1 MKSNK
6 TTALLMLLVFLLVV
20 SVVIIFLTGLD
31 RPTST
36 SNPYQNVT
44 TTAVPTVAVET
55 PEPATTPEAT
65 PTPSVAPTNAPV
77 YYPPSTSMP
86 SETASPIR
94 TSTPPPAGVSVPSG
108 TGATSATSGNT
119 GTATATS
126 TPIPGADANM
136 LPAQD
141 LIPIVP
147 GANTA
152 ASGNA
157 DASGS
162 SASVIPTGTSL
173 GNGTFRS
180 DSGTSINIHAD
191 WSAVVSGANTVDVTV
206 TAYVDSYSLYTTASP
221 DVLNIAVDGQYF
233 SLASPAIEIPT
244 TTQPVST
251 QINSRTVTVTL
262 SGGETRNIPVEVIW
276 HYRGTYG
283 GTYLDSIECG
293 GNITLSR

>member
-86 SETASPIR
+86 SETASPVR

-276 HYRGTYG
+276 QYRGTYG
-283 GTYLDSIECG
+283 GTYLDAIECG

>member
-44 TTAVPTVAVET
+44 STAVPTVAVET
-55 PEPATTPEAT
+55 PEPTPTPEAT
-65 PTPSVAPTNAPV
+65 PTPSAAPTNAPV

-86 SETASPIR
+86 SETASPVR

-108 TGATSATSGNT
+108 TGATSAASNNA
-119 GTATATS
+119 GTATAA

-152 ASGNA
+152 PSGNT
-157 DASGS
+157 DASDS
-162 SASVIPTGTSL
+162 NASVIPTGTSL
-173 GNGTFRS
+173 GSGSFRS
-180 DSGTSINIHAD
+180 DSGTSINVHAD
-191 WSAVVSGANTVDVTV
+191 WNAVVSGTNTVDITV

-244 TTQPVST
+244 TTTPVST
-251 QINSRTVTVTL
+251 KINSRTVTVTL
-262 SGGETRNIPVEVIW
+262 SGGETRNIPVEVLW

>member
-1 MKSNK
+1 MKTNR

-31 RPTST
+31 RPAST

-44 TTAVPTVAVET
+44 ATAVPTVAVET
-55 PEPATTPEAT
+55 PEPTPTPEAT
-65 PTPSVAPTNAPV
+65 PTPTPVPTNAPV

-86 SETASPIR
+86 SETAQPVR

-108 TGATSATSGNT
+108 TGAATTSTST
-119 GTATATS
+119 GTAGA

-157 DASGS
+157 DAGNA
-162 SASVIPTGTSL
+162 ASVIPTGTSL
-173 GNGTFRS
+173 GSGTFRS

-191 WSAVVSGANTVDVTV
+191 WTALVSGPSTVDITV

-251 QINSRTVTVTL
+251 KINSRTVTVTL
-262 SGGETRNIPVEVIW
+262 SGGDTRAIPVEVIW

>member
-1 MKSNK
+1 MKSNR

-31 RPTST
+31 RPAST

-44 TTAVPTVAVET
+44 TTAIPTVPVET
-55 PEPATTPEAT
+55 PEPT
-65 PTPSVAPTNAPV
+65 PTQEASPTPAPVPTNAPV

-86 SETASPIR
+86 SQTAQPVS
-94 TSTPPPAGVSVPSG
+94 TATPPPAGVSVPSG
-108 TGATSATSGNT
+108 TGATSNNT
-119 GTATATS
+119 GTTAATPS
-126 TPIPGADANM
+126 PIPGADANM

-152 ASGNA
+152 ASGNT
-157 DASGS
+157 DSGN
-162 SASVIPTGTSL
+162 ASVIPTGTSL
-173 GNGTFRS
+173 GSGTFRS

-191 WSAVVSGANTVDVTV
+191 WNALVSGANTVDITV
-206 TAYVDSYSLYTTASP
+206 TAYVDSYSLFTTASP
-221 DVLNIAVDGQYF
+221 DVLNISVDGQYF

-251 QINSRTVTVTL
+251 KINSRTVTVTL
-262 SGGETRNIPVEVIW
+262 SGGETRNIPVEVNW
-276 HYRGTYG
+276 QYRGTYG

>member
-44 TTAVPTVAVET
+44 STAVPTVAVET
-55 PEPATTPEAT
+55 PEPTPTPEAT
-65 PTPSVAPTNAPV
+65 PTPSAAPTNAPV

-86 SETASPIR
+86 SETASPVR

-108 TGATSATSGNT
+108 TGATSAVSNNA
-119 GTATATS
+119 GTATAA

-152 ASGNA
+152 PSGNA
-157 DASGS
+157 DASGNN
-162 SASVIPTGTSL
+162 ASVIPTGTSL
-173 GNGTFRS
+173 GSGSFRS
-180 DSGTSINIHAD
+180 DSGTSINVHAD
-191 WSAVVSGANTVDVTV
+191 WNAVVSGTNTVDITV

-244 TTQPVST
+244 TTTPVST
-251 QINSRTVTVTL
+251 KINSRTVTVTL
-262 SGGETRNIPVEVIW
+262 SGGETRNIPVEVLW

>member
-44 TTAVPTVAVET
+44 STAVPTVAVET
-55 PEPATTPEAT
+55 PEPTPTPEAT

-86 SETASPIR
+86 SETASPVR

-108 TGATSATSGNT
+108 TGATSATSNNA
-119 GTATATS
+119 GTAVAA

-152 ASGNA
+152 PSGNA
-157 DASGS
+157 DASGNN
-162 SASVIPTGTSL
+162 ASVIPTGTSL
-173 GNGTFRS
+173 GSGSFRS
-180 DSGTSINIHAD
+180 DSGTSINVHAD
-191 WSAVVSGANTVDVTV
+191 WNAVVSGTNTVDITV

-244 TTQPVST
+244 TTTPVST
-251 QINSRTVTVTL
+251 KINSRTVTVTL
-262 SGGETRNIPVEVIW
+262 SGGETRNIPVEVLW

>member
-44 TTAVPTVAVET
+44 STAVPTVAVET
-55 PEPATTPEAT
+55 PEPTPTPEAT
-65 PTPSVAPTNAPV
+65 PTPTNAPTNAPV

-86 SETASPIR
+86 SETASPVR

-108 TGATSATSGNT
+108 TGATSATSNNA
-119 GTATATS
+119 GTAAAA

-152 ASGNA
+152 PSGNTDASGNN
-157 DASGS
+157 
-162 SASVIPTGTSL
+162 ASVIPTGTSL
-173 GNGTFRS
+173 GSGSFRS
-180 DSGTSINIHAD
+180 DSGTSINVHAD
-191 WSAVVSGANTVDVTV
+191 WNAVVSGTNTVDITV

-244 TTQPVST
+244 TTTPVST
-251 QINSRTVTVTL
+251 KINSRTVTVTL
-262 SGGETRNIPVEVIW
+262 SGGETRNIPVEVLW

>member
-31 RPTST
+31 RPAST
-36 SNPYQNVT
+36 SNPYQTVT
-44 TTAVPTVAVET
+44 ATAVPTVAVET
-55 PEPATTPEAT
+55 PEPTPTPEAT
-65 PTPSVAPTNAPV
+65 PTPTPVPTNAPV

-86 SETASPIR
+86 SETAQPVR

-108 TGATSATSGNT
+108 TGTATTSINT
-119 GTATATS
+119 GTAAADS

-157 DASGS
+157 DTGNA
-162 SASVIPTGTSL
+162 ASVIPTGTSL
-173 GNGTFRS
+173 GSGTFRS

-191 WSAVVSGANTVDVTV
+191 WTALVSGPNTVDITV

-244 TTQPVST
+244 TPQPVFT
-251 QINSRTVTVTL
+251 KINSRTVTVTL

-276 HYRGTYG
+276 QYRGTYG
-283 GTYLDSIECG
+283 GTYLDAIECG

>member
-31 RPTST
+31 RPAST

-55 PEPATTPEAT
+55 SAPTPTPEAT
-65 PTPSVAPTNAPV
+65 PTPAAVQTAAPV

-86 SETASPIR
+86 SETAQPVK

-108 TGATSATSGNT
+108 SGSNSTASGNA
-119 GTATATS
+119 GTAAAS
-126 TPIPGADANM
+126 PTPVPGADANM

-152 ASGNA
+152 SGNT
-157 DASGS
+157 DAGNG
-162 SASVIPTGTSL
+162 ASVIPTGTSL
-173 GNGTFRS
+173 GSGTFRS
-180 DSGTSINIHAD
+180 DSGTSINVHAD
-191 WSAVVSGANTVDVTV
+191 WTALVSGTNTVDITV

-251 QINSRTVTVTL
+251 KINSRTVTVTL
-262 SGGETRNIPVEVIW
+262 SGGDTRDIPVEVIW

>member
-36 SNPYQNVT
+36 ANPYQNVT

-55 PEPATTPEAT
+55 PEPTPTPEAA
-65 PTPSVAPTNAPV
+65 PTPAAVPTDAPV

-86 SETASPIR
+86 SETVQPVK

-108 TGATSATSGNT
+108 SGSNSTASGNA
-119 GTATATS
+119 GTAAATP
-126 TPIPGADANM
+126 TPVPGADANM
-136 LPAQD
+136 LPAQE

-152 ASGNA
+152 SGNT
-157 DASGS
+157 DAGNG
-162 SASVIPTGTSL
+162 ASVIPTGTSL
-173 GNGTFRS
+173 GSGTFRS

-191 WSAVVSGANTVDVTV
+191 WNALVSGPNTVDITV
-206 TAYVDSYSLYTTASP
+206 TAYVDSYSLFTTASP
-221 DVLNIAVDGQYF
+221 DVLNISVDGQYF

-244 TTQPVST
+244 TTTPVST
-251 QINSRTVTVTL
+251 KINSRTVTVTL

-276 HYRGTYG
+276 QYRGTYG